1 MQINTSIYP
10 LQGVAAAANASPTV
24 AAARQVVSAN
34 SNDDQVS
41 LTEQSKQQA
50 FMASMLDNM
59 LAKRLGIDKEKIDEL
74 KDKIKELEDA
84 IDAMKAKGPLS
95 AKQQDELNVMEQK
108 LDDLKKM
115 LEELIREAAER
126 AAREER
132 KYDAT
137 GDKIASY
144 KSILALG

>member
-1 MQINTSIYP
+1 MQINTSTYP
-10 LQGVAAAANASPTV
+10 LQGGAAAANASPTV

-50 FMASMLDNM
+50 FMASMMDNM

-84 IDAMKAKGPLS
+84 IDSMKAKGPLS

-126 AAREER
+126 AARKER